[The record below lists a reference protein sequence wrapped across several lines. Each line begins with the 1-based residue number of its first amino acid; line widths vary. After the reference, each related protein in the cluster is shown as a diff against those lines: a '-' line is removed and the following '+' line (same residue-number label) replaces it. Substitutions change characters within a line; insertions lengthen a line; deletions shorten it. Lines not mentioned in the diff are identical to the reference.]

1 MYHMNLKELTVGQPI
16 TGYYILRSGKTVTTS
31 EGKTFYCATVLDGS
45 GTMDVRCW
53 QNADNSVDE
62 KTIGEVVY
70 LEGEIKLYWESRQ
83 ICCRL
88 LRPANEKDAGEY
100 ELTQLI
106 PATKSMREDVA
117 RYIARIKDTDYHDL
131 CLGVLDEYGE
141 AYFTAP
147 GGLTEHHNFP
157 GGLAAHSCHMAALAD
172 GLTPF
177 YGASLNID
185 LLRAGC
191 LLHDLGKIQQ
201 LCVASTGFAKGF
213 CGKEHAETGAR
224 MILEVGKSLS
234 IRESKLQ
241 AIVHLIRAHHDD
253 ASGTMR
259 PSLPEAFALRRL
271 DQMDCEM
278 DAIFSTRSSIPNGQL
293 SGWNHRMHR
302 VISFVA

>member
-16 TGYYILRSGKTVTTS
+16 TGYYVLRSGKTVTTS

-70 LEGEIKLYWESRQ
+70 LEGEVKLYWESRQ

-201 LCVASTGFAKGF
+201 LCVASTGFANGF

-224 MILEVGKSLS
+224 MVLEVGKSLP

-259 PSLPEAFALRRL
+259 PSLP
-271 DQMDCEM
+271 
-278 DAIFSTRSSIPNGQL
+278 
-293 SGWNHRMHR
+293 
-302 VISFVA
+302 

>member
-1 MYHMNLKELTVGQPI
+1 MYHMNLKELTVGQLI
-16 TGYYILRSGKTVTTS
+16 TGYYILRSRKTVTTS
-31 EGKTFYCATVLDGS
+31 EVKPFYCATVLDGS

-53 QNADNSVDE
+53 QDADNSVDE

-70 LEGEIKLYWESRQ
+70 LEGEVKLYRESRH

-88 LRPANEKDAGEY
+88 LRPVNEKDAGEY

-157 GGLAAHSCHMAALAD
+157 GGLAAHSCHMAALSD

-185 LLRAGC
+185 LLRAGVC
-191 LLHDLGKIQQ
+191 
-201 LCVASTGFAKGF
+201 SMTW
-213 CGKEHAETGAR
+213 
-224 MILEVGKSLS
+224 GKSS
-234 IRESKLQ
+234 SYAWQAPALQ
-241 AIVHLIRAHHDD
+241 R
-253 ASGTMR
+253 
-259 PSLPEAFALRRL
+259 AFAERN
-271 DQMDCEM
+271 
-278 DAIFSTRSSIPNGQL
+278 TRKRGYGWSWRWGSLCL
-293 SGWNHRMHR
+293 SAKASCRPLCT
-302 VISFVA
+302 

>member
-1 MYHMNLKELTVGQPI
+1 MGQPI
-16 TGYYILRSGKTVTTS
+16 TGYYILRSGKTVATS

-53 QNADNSVDE
+53 QDADNSVD
-62 KTIGEVVY
+62 
-70 LEGEIKLYWESRQ
+70 EIKLYWESRQ

-88 LRPANEKDAGEY
+88 LRPANEKDVGEY

-201 LCVASTGFAKGF
+201 LCVASTGFANGF

-224 MILEVGKSLS
+224 MVLEVGKSLS

-253 ASGTMR
+253 VSGTMR
-259 PSLPEAFALRRL
+259 PSLPEVFALRRL

>member
-1 MYHMNLKELTVGQPI
+1 MWLHP
-16 TGYYILRSGKTVTTS
+16 R
-31 EGKTFYCATVLDGS
+31 A
-45 GTMDVRCW
+45 
-53 QNADNSVDE
+53 
-62 KTIGEVVY
+62 
-70 LEGEIKLYWESRQ
+70 
-83 ICCRL
+83 
-88 LRPANEKDAGEY
+88 
-100 ELTQLI
+100 
-106 PATKSMREDVA
+106 
-117 RYIARIKDTDYHDL
+117 YHDL

-201 LCVASTGFAKGF
+201 LCVASTGFANGF

-224 MILEVGKSLS
+224 MVLEVGKSLP

-241 AIVHLIRAHHDD
+241 AIMHLIRAHHDD
-253 ASGTMR
+253 ATGAMR
-259 PSLPEAFALRRL
+259 PSLPEAFVLRRL

-293 SGWNHRMHR
+293 SGWNRRMQR

>member
-70 LEGEIKLYWESRQ
+70 LEGEVKLYWESRQ

-88 LRPANEKDAGEY
+88 LRPANEKDVGEY

-141 AYFTAP
+141 AYS
-147 GGLTEHHNFP
+147 LTVE
-157 GGLAAHSCHMAALAD
+157 
-172 GLTPF
+172 
-177 YGASLNID
+177 I
-185 LLRAGC
+185 
-191 LLHDLGKIQQ
+191 
-201 LCVASTGFAKGF
+201 
-213 CGKEHAETGAR
+213 
-224 MILEVGKSLS
+224 
-234 IRESKLQ
+234 
-241 AIVHLIRAHHDD
+241 
-253 ASGTMR
+253 
-259 PSLPEAFALRRL
+259 
-271 DQMDCEM
+271 
-278 DAIFSTRSSIPNGQL
+278 SS
-293 SGWNHRMHR
+293 
-302 VISFVA
+302 